1 MDGYGRWCCRYGL
14 GCLGLVG
21 WQRDCEGCRWSPSK
35 GSCGVKE
42 FGVGVEMEWSGV
54 NWSRQA
60 GGAKDVEQ
68 EQEEVIGPSGSHRWY
83 HYRHEH
89 ASFR

>member
-21 WQRDCEGCRWSPSK
+21 WSRDREGRRCSPSK

-42 FGVGVEMEWSGV
+42 AGSRVDWSGV
-54 NWSRQA
+54 GR
-60 GGAKDVEQ
+60 
-68 EQEEVIGPSGSHRWY
+68 QEER
-83 HYRHEH
+83 RM
-89 ASFR
+89 

>member
-1 MDGYGRWCCRYGL
+1 MDGYGCWCCRYGL

-60 GGAKDVEQ
+60 GGAK
-68 EQEEVIGPSGSHRWY
+68 EEEPIGPSGSHRWY